1 MVKPDA
7 KHDYYADLEL
17 PPTADAEDV
26 KRQFRQLGQ
35 LNLFNFVYSADEL
48 QPSSI
53 IPIGTLVKR
62 VKSLLSSRQSRRPMK
77 FYVTSNSRQNMIR
90 TEPSSID

>member
-35 LNLFNFVYSADEL
+35 LNLFNFMYSADEL
-48 QPSSI
+48 QLSSI

-62 VKSLLSSRQSRRPMK
+62 VKSLPDFRQSRQPMK
-77 FYVTSNSRQNMIR
+77 FYAMNNSRRNMIR
-90 TEPSSID
+90 TEPNSID